1 MDWEDWRA
9 TVLVI
14 AESDTTEELTL
25 SFFSIGLHSTFKTFQ
40 LVTKIKKQI
49 RDMYPSVHCSTVY
62 NNQDMEK
69 T

>member
-49 RDMYPSVHCSTVY
+49 RDSRRR
-62 NNQDMEK
+62 NQ
-69 T
+69 